1 MASVKRHFPLI
12 RKYKN
17 QDGLLYGSIPSEI
30 NEDGSIE
37 YYVVGDILGKDL
49 RKLETVTRSEVT
61 KQELMSYR
69 GGNQPLP
76 YSLIDFVKLHFPLIK
91 KYKNQDGLL
100 YGSIPS
106 EINGTDI
113 IYYVVG
119 DILGKDLRK
128 LDNMM
133 SGNGM
138 SFGRSSFG
146 KSVKIMKKIP
156 LRRLKMDL
164 RKIKK

>member
-1 MASVKRHFPLI
+1 M
-12 RKYKN
+12 
-17 QDGLLYGSIPSEI
+17 
-30 NEDGSIE
+30 
-37 YYVVGDILGKDL
+37 
-49 RKLETVTRSEVT
+49 
-61 KQELMSYR
+61 
-69 GGNQPLP
+69 
-76 YSLIDFVKLHFPLIK
+76 DFVKHHFPLIK

-113 IYYVVG
+113 SYYVVG

-128 LDNMM
+128 LDNMV

-138 SFGRSSFG
+138 SFGKRIK
-146 KSVKIMKKIP
+146 KSIP